1 MLDYDNSP
9 NNFGK
14 KIGDDFKEGKV
25 TIPILMAYNKSN
37 KIEKIF
43 WKKVIE
49 DMNQS
54 NGDFK
59 KCLDIIDKY
68 KCLEDAKNIAES
80 YALKA
85 REILNSFPKNNFN
98 YALQKICNF
107 VFNRKN

>member
-1 MLDYDNSP
+1 
-9 NNFGK
+9 
-14 KIGDDFKEGKV
+14 
-25 TIPILMAYNKSN
+25 
-37 KIEKIF
+37 
-43 WKKVIE
+43 
-49 DMNQS
+49 MNQS

-98 YALQKICNF
+98 YALK
-107 VFNRKN
+107 KDL